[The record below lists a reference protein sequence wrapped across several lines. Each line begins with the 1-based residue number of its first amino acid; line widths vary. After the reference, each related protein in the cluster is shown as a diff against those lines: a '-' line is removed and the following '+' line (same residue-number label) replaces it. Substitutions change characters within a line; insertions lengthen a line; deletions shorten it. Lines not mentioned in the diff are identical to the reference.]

1 MATSIKN
8 SAGGLDITATLS
20 TETLIGTSFNDTYII
35 NSLSNKFLESLYGAN
50 GGIDTIKTGVLNG
63 LKTYALEPW
72 GSIENLTY
80 TGTLAATLKGNSLS
94 NVIKANASAM
104 VADTLYGDKGDDTLF
119 GYGGADN
126 LQGGDGND
134 TLYAGVDADVD
145 VLIGGT
151 GNDTYR
157 DVTNEDTVLE
167 TARGGFD
174 TIVTNEKGGRYL
186 DLRNFTNI
194 EGLSYISKVAATLH
208 GNNAANV
215 INATGSTGAVS
226 LFGYDGNDT
235 LIGGTAA
242 DRLEGG
248 NGDDNLNGG
257 AGVDTMIGGKG
268 NDIYHS
274 DSTDVIT
281 ELANEGTDTI
291 VGAKTNISYAVYA
304 AIENLVYTGIGNVS
318 LTGNGLSNVV
328 VGGAGNNTI
337 LGGAGHD
344 VVVGGNGSDNVQG
357 NTGDDILYGGSV
369 VGIENTTAL
378 RDTFIRNFARA
389 ADGAADTLAGG
400 DGSDIYIIDEMGDA
414 ISEISTDTGTDVV
427 LSTVDFSMKGALNV
441 EALVLDDNYSGTS
454 AWYAEGSD
462 QADLIIGNSSENY
475 IAGGLGNDILTG
487 DFTNYTQ
494 PNYWYPQANVTDVVD
509 GGDGDDILLAM
520 AGPATDSMLLGGAG
534 NDFYMVMNG
543 NAEISDTAGSADVLY
558 LTTSD
563 TGDTKDGIERIV
575 LAGGNATYDQ
585 KALDALNKVRA
596 VAGMVDSERVSSMSA
611 GGSSPYTKLDAVP
624 ASAALNA
631 TGNALSN
638 TMYGNGYDNSLSG
651 GAGND
656 TLYGGAGNDT
666 LAGDAGADRLVGGL
680 GDDVY
685 VVDASDTVV
694 EAAGEGID
702 MIRSATLTSYSA
714 YANIEGLEYTGTASV
729 TLQNGTAN
737 TTIDR
742 LYGGSGSDTI
752 NGFGGDDTLRGNA
765 GNDKVNGGDGADT
778 VFGGLGADILS
789 GGTGN
794 DKLYGN
800 ELPSMYSYPPT
811 TPPADLGNTIHGDAG
826 SDTIYGGSAADK
838 LYGDADNDFIYG
850 GLGADVIEGG
860 DGNDQ
865 LYAGDQYTMTADTSA
880 NTLNGGAGNDSLSG
894 AAGADTLS
902 GGDGNDSMSGDGG
915 NDTLNGGDGADT
927 MYGDSGNDT
936 LNGGAGGD
944 YIYGG
949 DGNDTILADAD
960 GSDRIQGGAGDD
972 ILYGGTIV
980 PGAWGLTG
988 QDIMYGDDG
997 STWTPSG
1004 NDKFRFSEP
1013 SLSNVGSFGDFQAG
1027 HKIIDFGQG
1036 ADRIELARALVG
1048 DGDLAIEGG
1057 LVKTTAGGT
1066 FSSAAEMV
1074 IVRANVL
1081 DSFDSSTWA
1090 GSSSSIT
1097 ASAVIDTLGTADKA
1111 FAIGAERLFV
1121 VDDGYNSAVFKFT
1134 SMDAGSTITADEL
1147 QLVVTVVGQQNLAL
1161 NDFGL
1166 Y

>member
-104 VADTLYGDKGDDTLF
+104 VADTLFGDRGDDTLF

-134 TLYAGVDADVD
+134 TLYAGVDTDVD

-194 EGLSYISKVAATLH
+194 EGLSYISNVAATLH

-215 INATGSTGAVS
+215 INATGSTGVVS

-257 AGVDTMIGGKG
+257 AGTDTMIGGKG
-268 NDIYHS
+268 NDIYQS
-274 DSTDVIT
+274 DAADVIT
-281 ELANEGTDTI
+281 ELANEGIDTI
-291 VGAKTNISYAVYA
+291 VGAKASIAYSAYANT
-304 AIENLVYTGIGNVS
+304 IENLVYTGTSNVTV
-318 LTGNGLSNVV
+318 TGNALDNVI

-337 LGGAGHD
+337 LGGAGND
-344 VVVGGNGSDNVQG
+344 VVVGGKGIDNVQG
-357 NTGDDILYGGSV
+357 NTGDDILYGGSTA
-369 VGIENTTAL
+369 GIENSTVL
-378 RDTFIRNFARA
+378 RNTFIRSYAHL
-389 ADGAADTLAGG
+389 ADGVADTLVGG
-400 DGSDIYIIDEMGDA
+400 DGSDVYLIDEIGDA
-414 ISEISTDTGTDVV
+414 ISEISVGTGTDVV
-427 LSTVDFSMKGALNV
+427 LSTVDFSLKGALNV
-441 EALVLDDNYSGTS
+441 EALVLDDTYTGTS
-454 AWYAEGSD
+454 QAWYAEGSD

-487 DFTNYTQ
+487 DFSTYAP
-494 PNYWYPQANVTDVVD
+494 PNYWYGQANVTDVVD

-543 NAEISDTAGSADVLY
+543 NADISDTAGSADVLY

-563 TGDTKDGIERIV
+563 TGDAKDGIERIV

-596 VAGMVDSERVSSMSA
+596 VAGMVDSERVSSMGA
-611 GGSSPYTKLDAVP
+611 GFSSPYTKLDAIP
-624 ASAALNA
+624 SSAALNA
-631 TGNALSN
+631 TGNALAN
-638 TMYGNGYDNSLSG
+638 TMYGNSYDNSLSG

-656 TLYGGAGNDT
+656 TLYGGAGNDI

-714 YANIEGLEYTGTASV
+714 YANVEGLEYTGTASV
-729 TLQNGTAN
+729 TLQNGTSN
-737 TTIDR
+737 TTVDR

-765 GNDKVNGGDGADT
+765 GNDKVNGGDGADSI
-778 VFGGLGADILS
+778 FGGLGADILS

-800 ELPSMYSYPPT
+800 DLPTPYSYSYPAT

-850 GLGADVIEGG
+850 GQGADVIEGG

-865 LYAGDQYTMTADTSA
+865 LYAGDQYTMTPDTSA
-880 NTLNGGAGNDSLSG
+880 NTLDGGAGNDNLNG
-894 AAGADTLS
+894 AAGADKLL
-902 GGDGNDSMSGDGG
+902 GGDGDDYLNGDAG
-915 NDTLNGGDGADT
+915 NDTLD
-927 MYGDSGNDT
+927 
-936 LNGGAGGD
+936 GGAGSD
-944 YIYGG
+944 TIYAGG
-949 DGNDTILADAD
+949 GNDTILADA
-960 GSDRIQGGAGDD
+960 GGNDTIYGGDGDD
-972 ILYGGTIV
+972 IIYAGTIV
-980 PGAWGLTG
+980 AGVSGSSG
-988 QDIMYGDDG
+988 QDLLCGSNSSAQTDMYKD
-997 STWTPSG
+997 T
-1004 NDKFRFSEP
+1004 FRFSET
-1013 SLSNVGSFGDFQAG
+1013 SLSKVDGGYQYA
-1027 HKIIDFGQG
+1027 HRIMDFGQG
-1036 ADRIELARALVG
+1036 TDKIELARALVG

-1057 LVKTTAGGT
+1057 VVKTTAGGT

-1074 IVRANVL
+1074 VVTANAPN
-1081 DSFDSSTWA
+1081 SFYVNSWSTY
-1090 GSSSSIT
+1090 SSINV
-1097 ASAVIDTLGTADKA
+1097 SGVIDTLGTADKA
-1111 FAIGAERLFV
+1111 FEIGAERLFV
-1121 VDDGYNSAVFKFT
+1121 VDDGYSSAVFKFT
-1134 SMDAGSTITADEL
+1134 SMDAGSTITANEL
-1147 QLVVTVVGQQNLAL
+1147 ELVVTVVGQQNLAL